1 MAQMPKWAAK
11 VEAGLEQWPTS
22 LWPSRVSMAPLVLQ
36 IMSNGMKLYG
46 SIVAWKASKSV
57 NASLADSLPVT
68 PFLNALNMVVFLRVS
83 RGGRVSSSGSGAAGS
98 CLPPPRCK
106 RKLKARTRHAEVL
119 SECAQPLF
127 TANLISRRGVGHAK
141 KYEN

>member
-83 RGGRVSSSGSGAAGS
+83 RGGARQFQRVRCGRE
-98 CLPPPRCK
+98 LPATTPLQA

-119 SECAQPLF
+119 SECAPDPKF
-127 TANLISRRGVGHAK
+127 KANLISRRGDAKGH
-141 KYEN
+141 EN